1 MTETGGFCVGYMGA
15 WRHVGRVRVKKL
27 IFFKQLHN
35 KKYFLVLLVATFVFA
50 PKGVDARKGNKKIQK
65 RNIFKAFVL

>member
-1 MTETGGFCVGYMGA
+1 MTETGGLCVGYMGA

-50 PKGVDARKGNKKIQK
+50 PKGGGCKKREQEDTKEKHI
-65 RNIFKAFVL
+65 